1 MTTPGTDGNP
11 SFGEETLPVP
21 CRILYSGRV
30 QGVGFR
36 IRTKSLA
43 DRCGA
48 AGTVRNLV
56 DGTVELCLMEPAD
69 AARRLVRDLQGVFA
83 DQIDGIRIEPWEPV
97 SPIREFQI
105 AR

>member
-1 MTTPGTDGNP
+1 MTAPGTAWNP
-11 SFGEETLPVP
+11 SYGEESLSVP
-21 CRILYSGRV
+21 CRITFAGRV

-56 DGTVELCLMEPAD
+56 DGTVELCLVEPAD
-69 AARRLVRDLQGVFA
+69 AARRLVRELQGVFA
-83 DQIDGIRIEPWEPV
+83 DQIDGIRIDPWEPQ